1 MVHATGREWVVQ
13 MRVEVRS
20 IDLSAVSDAHNGD
33 DIASDFTTN
42 LRSRAEFMKT
52 FSPEFSSGARR
63 KFFCTCNV
71 AHNIF
76 CVRNTIFRFINSQK
90 YFSRALLHTLR
101 LHASMPPD

>member
-1 MVHATGREWVVQ
+1 

-42 LRSRAEFMKT
+42 LRSRDEFMKT

-63 KFFCTCNV
+63 KFFAPAMWHITFFV
-71 AHNIF
+71 
-76 CVRNTIFRFINSQK
+76 CVTQFFVS
-90 YFSRALLHTLR
+90 
-101 LHASMPPD
+101 